1 MIASVVATLEVDD
14 ISPQRITEKI
24 AGLPNVEVG
33 EFVPDSR
40 RLPIAIDSPAPA
52 TLEETTRSLQ
62 EIPGV
67 AFVDVVYVHFEDD
80 EENEGELAGSRSTN
94 TNRSG
99 TP

>member
-33 EFVPDSR
+33 DFVATSR
-40 RLPIAIDSPAPA
+40 RLPIAIDSPNPNA
-52 TLEETTRSLQ
+52 LEETTRSLQ
-62 EIPGV
+62 EIPGI

-80 EENEGELAGSRSTN
+80 VGIEGDLAGVTSANTQRSDM
-94 TNRSG
+94 
-99 TP
+99 P